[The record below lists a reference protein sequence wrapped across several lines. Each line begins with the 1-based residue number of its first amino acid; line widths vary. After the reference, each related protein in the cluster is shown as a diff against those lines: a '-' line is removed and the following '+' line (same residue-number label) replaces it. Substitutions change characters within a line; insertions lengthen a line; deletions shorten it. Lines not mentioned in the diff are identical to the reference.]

1 MNIFRYFAK
10 LYISL
15 LILVG
20 VIAIGILGYMNIEGY
35 SFVDALYMTVIT
47 VSTVGFGEVT
57 VLSEAGRLFTVF
69 LILLSFGTFAYA
81 GSAITRYVLD
91 GEFRTYFKYNKL
103 NKQVSKLNNHTL
115 ICGYGR
121 NGKQA
126 ARKLTAYNQ
135 PFLIIENDPEELEN
149 IIFDGYLYVEG
160 DATQDKTLEAAG
172 IDRAKSMITT
182 LPKDADNLFV
192 VLSAHQLNPDLTII
206 SRASSESSTPKLKT
220 AGASNVIMPDKVGGA
235 HMASLVITPDVVEF
249 LDNISVEGSASIN
262 LEEISVNEIP
272 AQYKF
277 KNLMDIELRR
287 ATGCTVIGY
296 KTTDGEYVINPG
308 AETELLPNSKLFV
321 LGRPDQIQ
329 KLNKLFDIEFV
340 DNK

>member
-1 MNIFRYFAK
+1 MNVFRYFAK

-20 VIAIGILGYMNIEGY
+20 VITIGIIGYMNIEGY

-57 VLSEAGRLFTVF
+57 VLSETGRLFTVF

-126 ARKLTAYNQ
+126 ARKLTAYKQ
-135 PFLIIENDPEELEN
+135 PFLIIESDPEELEN

-160 DATQDKTLEAAG
+160 DATQDKTLIDAG
-172 IDRAKSMITT
+172 IERAKSLITT

-192 VLSAHQLNPDLTII
+192 VLSAHQLNPDLIII

-249 LDNISVEGSASIN
+249 LDNISVEGSAAIN

-272 AQYKF
+272 TQYKF
-277 KNLMDIELRR
+277 KSLKDIDLRR

-296 KTTDGEYVINPG
+296 KTIDGEYVINPG

-321 LGRPDQIQ
+321 LGRPDQIK

-340 DNK
+340 DSK

>member
-1 MNIFRYFAK
+1 
-10 LYISL
+10 
-15 LILVG
+15 
-20 VIAIGILGYMNIEGY
+20 MNIEGY

-126 ARKLTAYNQ
+126 ARKLTAYKQ

-192 VLSAHQLNPDLTII
+192 VLSAHQLNPNLTII

-272 AQYKF
+272 TQYKF
-277 KNLMDIELRR
+277 KSLMDIDLRR

-329 KLNKLFDIEFV
+329 KLNKLFDIDFV